1 MSKDTKVLDRLF
13 EQHNIP
19 LCIDDCSSQGDYE
32 WVYYVNDDFSI
43 TVDANYNYNVPNE
56 YEATVYL
63 NKNDYD
69 GITKTFEEGE
79 EMELIKFITTDK
91 LKLAEN
97 RKLEQIKEDFDD

>member
-1 MSKDTKVLDRLF
+1 MSRDTKVLDRLF

-19 LCIDDCSSQGDYE
+19 LGIDDCASQKDYE
-32 WVYYVNDDFSI
+32 WCYYTNNDFSI
-43 TVDANYNYNVPNE
+43 TVDANYNYNEPNE

-69 GITKTFEEGE
+69 GITKTYEEGE

>member
-19 LCIDDCSSQGDYE
+19 LGIDDCSSQSDYE
-32 WVYYVNDDFSI
+32 WCYYTNNDFSI
-43 TVDANYNYNVPNE
+43 TVDASYNYNKPNE

-63 NKNDYD
+63 NNNDND
-69 GITKTFEEGE
+69 GITKTFKEGKE
-79 EMELIKFITTDK
+79 LELIKFITTDK

-97 RKLEQIKEDFDD
+97 RKLEQIKEDF

>member
-13 EQHNIP
+13 EQHKVP
-19 LCIDDCSSQGDYE
+19 LDVDDCTSQKEYE
-32 WVYYVNDDFSI
+32 WVYYTNNDFSI
-43 TVDANYNYNVPNE
+43 TVDATYNYNEPNE

-63 NKNDYD
+63 NNNDND
-69 GITKTFEEGE
+69 GITKTFKEGK

-97 RKLEQIKEDFDD
+97 RKLEQIKEDF

>member
-1 MSKDTKVLDRLF
+1 MNKDTRVLDKLF

-19 LCIDDCSSQGDYE
+19 VGIDDCCSQRDYE
-32 WVYYVNDDFSI
+32 WLYYTNNDFSI
-43 TVDANYNYNVPNE
+43 TVDATFNYNSPNE

-63 NKNDYD
+63 NDSD
-69 GITKTFEEGE
+69 GIEKHFKEGE

-97 RKLEQIKEDFDD
+97 RALENINKDFQ

>member
-1 MSKDTKVLDRLF
+1 MSRDTKVLDRLF
-13 EQHNIP
+13 EQHKIP
-19 LCIDDCSSQGDYE
+19 LDVEDCTSQKDYE

-43 TVDANYNYNVPNE
+43 TVDATYNYNVPNE

-63 NKNDYD
+63 NDNDS
-69 GITKTFEEGE
+69 IEKKFKEGE

-97 RKLEQIKEDFDD
+97 RKFERIKEDFDD

>member
-1 MSKDTKVLDRLF
+1 MNKDTKVLDRLF

-19 LCIDDCSSQGDYE
+19 LGIDDCTSQKEYE

-43 TVDANYNYNVPNE
+43 TVDAIYNYNEPNE

-63 NKNDYD
+63 NDNDND
-69 GITKTFEEGE
+69 GIIKKFKEGK

-97 RKLEQIKEDFDD
+97 RALENINKDFK

>member
-1 MSKDTKVLDRLF
+1 MNKDTKVLDRLF

-19 LCIDDCSSQGDYE
+19 LSIDDCSSQRDYE
-32 WVYYVNDDFSI
+32 WCYYTNNDFSI
-43 TVDANYNYNVPNE
+43 TVDASYNYNSPNE

-63 NKNDYD
+63 NNNDND
-69 GITKTFEEGE
+69 GIEKKFKEGE

-97 RKLEQIKEDFDD
+97 RKLEQIKEDFND